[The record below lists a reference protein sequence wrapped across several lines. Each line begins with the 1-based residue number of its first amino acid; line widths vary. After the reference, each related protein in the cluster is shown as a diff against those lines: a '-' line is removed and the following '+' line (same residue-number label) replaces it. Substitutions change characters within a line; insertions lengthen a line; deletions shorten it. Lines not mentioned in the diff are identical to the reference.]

1 MGRCPGEGN
10 GYPLQYSG
18 LEKSM
23 DCILHGLTKNQT
35 ALHGQ
40 SWEIGLL
47 FLDSITWFFSIGEEK
62 EKEKEEEGWGQKR
75 HLEGME

>member
-1 MGRCPGEGN
+1 
-10 GYPLQYSG
+10 
-18 LEKSM
+18 M
-23 DCILHGLTKNQT
+23 DCILHGVTKNQT
-35 ALHGQ
+35 ALHDQ

-47 FLDSITWFFSIGEEK
+47 FLDSITWFLSIGEEK